1 MMTVGT
7 LQSADDNSHFAKR
20 WWQ

>member
-1 MMTVGT
+1 MTVGT
-7 LQSADDNSHFAKR
+7 LQSADDNRHFTKR